1 MNAER
6 DRLNEVPRGR
16 SPWRRWGPYLSE
28 RAWGTVREDYSAGG
42 DAWEYFPFEHAHSR
56 AYRWNEDGLAGIC
69 DDRQTLCFALALWNG
84 QDRVLKERLFGLS
97 GPQGNH
103 GEDVK
108 ECWWYLDCTPTHSW
122 MRWRYMYPQTEF
134 PYERLISENAARGRE
149 QPEFEL
155 IDTGVFDEG
164 RYWEVTC
171 DYAKAGPDDLLIRIT
186 VRNAGPERAMLDLL
200 PTLWF
205 RNTWSWD
212 VAKLKPSIALRDGGL
227 VAVHE
232 ELGTFRLD
240 SSGEPEPLFCDN
252 ETNAHLLFGPN
263 IAQSTPYPKDGIGDY
278 VISGAPTVSPDLRGT
293 KAAFHHRLTIA
304 EGASA
309 TVQLRLREAGTDG
322 RAVGMSARS
331 AGIGHD
337 FGPVMAAREREADQ
351 FYADLAP
358 GGISDEER
366 AIMRQALAGMLWSKQ
381 FYHYDVRRWLEGD
394 PAGSPPPPERWEG
407 RNHEWLHLNNRDV
420 ISMPDKWEY
429 PWYAAWDLAFHC
441 VTLAYVDPE
450 FAKSQL
456 IMMCR
461 EWFAHP
467 NGQLP
472 AYEWNFSD
480 VNPPVHAWA
489 ALRVYEIA
497 GDEDQEFLERILH
510 KLLLNF
516 TWWVNR
522 KDAGGNNLFSG
533 GFLGLDN
540 IGAFDRDRLPV
551 DGKLEQSDG
560 SAWMAMYCQD
570 LLGIALE
577 LARHDRVYEDLATK
591 FFEHFALIAAAIND
605 QGLWDEASGFYYDV
619 LHFDGQS
626 MPLRARSCVGLLPL
640 AAVTTIGP
648 ETMAALPDFAKRLQW
663 FVTHDPAGRRSVE
676 HAESPV
682 HAGWRIL
689 SVVDEAKLRRLL
701 GAMLDPDEF
710 LSDHGLRAL
719 SRRHA
724 REPLVVTIGDT
735 TETLDY
741 EPGESTTPLFGG
753 NSNWRGP
760 VWFPINYLLI
770 RTLRAYHQFLGDE
783 FTVPMPTA
791 TSTRVTLAEA
801 ADALSDRLISIFR
814 RRDDG
819 TRPVFGEDRLAQT
832 DPAWREQLWFYEYFH
847 GDTGAGL
854 GASHQTGWT
863 GLVANLILERGR
875 GPADLPDPASA
886 SLEDAPPGSP

>member
-1 MNAER
+1 MSAER

-42 DAWEYFPFEHAHSR
+42 DAWDYLPFEQARSR
-56 AYRWNEDGLAGIC
+56 TYRWNEDGLGGIC
-69 DDRQTLCFALALWNG
+69 DDRQTLCLALALWNG
-84 QDRVLKERLFGLS
+84 QDPILKERLFGLS

-134 PYERLISENAARGRE
+134 PYGRLVSENAARGRD

-155 IDTGVFDEG
+155 VDTGVFDEG
-164 RYWEVTC
+164 RYWEITC
-171 DYAKAGPDDLLIRIT
+171 DYAKAAPDDVLIRIT

-212 VAKLKPSIALRDGGL
+212 VAERKPSISLRDGGL

-232 ELGTFRLD
+232 QLGTFRLD
-240 SSGEPEPLFCDN
+240 SSGEPEGLFCDN
-252 ETNAHLLFGPN
+252 ETNAHALFGPTV
-263 IAQSTPYPKDGIGDY
+263 AQSTSYPKDGIGEY
-278 VISGAPTVSPDLRGT
+278 VVAGTPSVNLDLHGT
-293 KAAFHHRLTIA
+293 KAAFHHRLTVA

-309 TVQLRLREAGTDG
+309 TVELRLREAGSDG
-322 RAVGMSARS
+322 RAVGVAARA
-331 AGIGHD
+331 AGLGHD
-337 FGPVMAAREREADQ
+337 FSPVMAAREREADQ
-351 FYADLAP
+351 FYGELTPAAI
-358 GGISDEER
+358 GDEER
-366 AIMRQALAGMLWSKQ
+366 EIVRQALAGMLWSKQ

-394 PAGSPPPPERWEG
+394 PTVAAPPAERWQG
-407 RNHEWLHLNNRDV
+407 RNHEWVHLNNRDV

-456 IMMCR
+456 IMLCR

-467 NGQLP
+467 SGQLP

-497 GDEDQEFLERILH
+497 GDRDIEFLERILH

-522 KDAGGNNLFSG
+522 KDAGGDNLFEG

-540 IGAFDRDRLPV
+540 IGVFDRDRLPV
-551 DGKLEQSDG
+551 DGVLEQSDA

-570 LLGIALE
+570 LLEMSLE

-591 FFEHFALIAAAIND
+591 FFEHFALIAAAINEK
-605 QGLWDEASGFYYDV
+605 GLWDEASGFYYDV
-619 LHFDGQS
+619 LRVDEES
-626 MPLRARSCVGLLPL
+626 TPLRARSCVGLLPL

-648 ETMAALPDFAKRLQW
+648 ETMAALPEFAQRLEW
-663 FVTHDPAGRRSVE
+663 FVAHDKFGRRVVE
-676 HAESPV
+676 HAESPA

-689 SVVDEAKLRRLL
+689 SVVDEAKLRRLVS
-701 GAMLDPDEF
+701 AMLDPDEF

-724 REPLVVTIGDT
+724 REPLVVTIGET

-760 VWFPINYLLI
+760 IWFPINYLLI
-770 RTLRAYHQFLGDE
+770 RTLRVYHRFLGDE
-783 FTVPMPTA
+783 FTVPIPTGGGTRA
-791 TSTRVTLAEA
+791 TL
-801 ADALSDRLISIFR
+801 DAVSDELSDRLISIFR

-819 TRPVFGEDRLAQT
+819 TRPVFGENRLAQT
-832 DPAWREQLWFYEYFH
+832 DPAWRDLLWFHEYFH

-875 GPADLPDPASA
+875 GSADPPSPAAASV
-886 SLEDAPPGSP
+886 ENAPPG